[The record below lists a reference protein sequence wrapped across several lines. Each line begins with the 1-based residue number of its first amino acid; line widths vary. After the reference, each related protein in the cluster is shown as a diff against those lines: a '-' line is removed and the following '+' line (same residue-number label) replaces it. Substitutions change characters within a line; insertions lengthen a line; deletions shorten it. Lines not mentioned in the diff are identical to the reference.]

1 MIAGIAFQWLLLVA
15 EEIHAIIQP
24 VMLRFVP
31 PVHSSPFQTFSIG
44 KKSFWYMGIL
54 PGFLVEGNAVSE
66 NVRQSFHVIN
76 SSSLFVLYHT
86 DADTAYKPKK
96 IEKG

>member
-1 MIAGIAFQWLLLVA
+1 MIAGITFQWLLLEA

-44 KKSFWYMGIL
+44 KKSLGIQNIWGAKL
-54 PGFLVEGNAVSE
+54 
-66 NVRQSFHVIN
+66 
-76 SSSLFVLYHT
+76 
-86 DADTAYKPKK
+86 
-96 IEKG
+96 

>member
-1 MIAGIAFQWLLLVA
+1 MISGIAFQWLLLEA

-54 PGFLVEGNAVSE
+54 PEAFY
-66 NVRQSFHVIN
+66 NVRI
-76 SSSLFVLYHT
+76 
-86 DADTAYKPKK
+86 
-96 IEKG
+96 